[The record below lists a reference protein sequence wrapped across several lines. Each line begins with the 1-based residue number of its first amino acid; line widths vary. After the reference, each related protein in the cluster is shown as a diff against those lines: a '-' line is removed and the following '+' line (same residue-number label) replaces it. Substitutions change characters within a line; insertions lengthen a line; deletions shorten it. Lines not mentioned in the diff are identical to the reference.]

1 MYAKGTIIA
10 AVSTVLIL
18 GAWRAPGD
26 ACALLT
32 QTEVNSAMGL
42 TLQDGAQQG
51 TPLNCAW
58 TEANSPKSTHK
69 RIDLSLQDPQGFA
82 IGKTPLREK
91 TMTPVSGI
99 GDDAY
104 YVEMLHVP
112 TTLSVKKGGAAF
124 VIIVR
129 GEGLSTDQ
137 TKAMEKALAQ
147 DALARL

>member
-1 MYAKGTIIA
+1 MRAKRTIV
-10 AVSTVLIL
+10 AVVTIVLIL

-32 QTEVNSAMGL
+32 QAEVNSVMGL
-42 TLQDGAQQG
+42 TLQAGAQQG

-58 TEANSPKSTHK
+58 TEANGPKSTHK
-69 RIDLSLQDPQGFA
+69 RIDLTLQDAQGFA
-82 IGKTPLREK
+82 IGKTPVPK
-91 TMTPVSGI
+91 MTKTPVSGI

-104 YVEMLHVP
+104 YAEGFGM
-112 TTLSVKKGGAAF
+112 TTLSAKKGSAAF

-137 TKAMEKALAQ
+137 KKALEKLLAQ